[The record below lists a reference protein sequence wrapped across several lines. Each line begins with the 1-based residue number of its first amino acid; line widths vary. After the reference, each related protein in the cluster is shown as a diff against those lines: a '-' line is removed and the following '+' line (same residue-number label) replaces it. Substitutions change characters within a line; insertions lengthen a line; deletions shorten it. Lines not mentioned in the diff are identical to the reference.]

1 MLCPTNLIYS
11 CFISFLSIFSFLFCF
26 YNNTFSNLNVKV
38 TYFQALKLLNYQ
50 FDKNFKK
57 NYFSLNFSY
66 KNNINAI
73 GIIQPATDK
82 NTESANFRN
91 AITATIPIA
100 ITRHLINISKLLFG
114 VTSFIFLP
122 SFFDLEHLNQVINKT
137 IFIIPKF

>member
-1 MLCPTNLIYS
+1 MIK
-11 CFISFLSIFSFLFCF
+11 I
-26 YNNTFSNLNVKV
+26 
-38 TYFQALKLLNYQ
+38 
-50 FDKNFKK
+50 FKK

-82 NTESANFRN
+82 NTENANFRN

-122 SFFDLEHLNQVINKT
+122 SFFDLEHLNQVINKS